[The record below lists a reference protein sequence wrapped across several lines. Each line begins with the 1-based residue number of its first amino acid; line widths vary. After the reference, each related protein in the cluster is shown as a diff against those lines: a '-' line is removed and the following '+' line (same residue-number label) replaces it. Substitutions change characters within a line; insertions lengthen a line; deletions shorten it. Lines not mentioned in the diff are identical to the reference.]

1 MTSRLTGEALT
12 LGYGD
17 FRVADGL
24 NVAIPDGKFTAIIG
38 PNGCGKSTL
47 LRTLSV

>member
-24 NVAIPDGKFTAIIG
+24 NVSIHDG
-38 PNGCGKSTL
+38 
-47 LRTLSV
+47 